1 MDGSYDCA
9 PAESRSG
16 ILLSMP
22 RYLVTLDDGTSSEKT
37 FESDF
42 HAINETHRPHP
53 PRRGIAQID
62 RYDKDGTRFP
72 VWPSSTTKSS

>member
-1 MDGSYDCA
+1 
-9 PAESRSG
+9 
-16 ILLSMP
+16 MP
-22 RYLVTLDDGTSSEKT
+22 RYLVTLSDGTSSEKS

-62 RYDKDGTRFP
+62 RYGNDGTLAP
-72 VWPSSTTKSS
+72 VWPSPTTEPS

>member
-9 PAESRSG
+9 RTESRSG
-16 ILLSMP
+16 IFLSMP

-62 RYDKDGTRFP
+62 SYDEDGTRFP
-72 VWPSSTTKSS
+72 VCPSSPTKSS

>member
-1 MDGSYDCA
+1 
-9 PAESRSG
+9 
-16 ILLSMP
+16 MP

-42 HAINETHRPHP
+42 HAINETHRPHS

-62 RYDKDGTRFP
+62 RYDRDGSRFP
-72 VWPSSTTKSS
+72 VWPSSPTKSR